1 MSGYL
6 LVRVGST
13 RYGVRLADVV
23 EVAATAGFSP
33 VPAVHRAIRGVVE
46 VRRRLVPLV
55 NLPALLSDVEPA
67 AQPSDTCVL
76 ATCAGRP
83 VALEVDEIDALVR
96 EEPEKVPPGWRLPWA
111 AAVARHDAQLIPVLD
126 SEVLA
131 SRLAG
136 AQ

>member
-13 RYGVRLADVV
+13 RYGVRLTDVI
-23 EVAATAGFSP
+23 EVAATAGLTP
-33 VPAVHRAIRGVVE
+33 VPAVHRAVRGVVE
-46 VRRRLVPLV
+46 VRQRLVPLV

-67 AQPSDTCVL
+67 ARPSETCIV

-96 EEPEKVPPGWRLPWA
+96 QDPEKVPPGWRLPWA
-111 AAVARHDAQLIPVLD
+111 AAVARHDSQLIPVLD
-126 SEVLA
+126 SDVLA